1 VPAVPALKVGASL
14 TWQDAIYNRIDDS
27 TTLHQG
33 AYAQLGLMASYAI
46 SRNISLALN
55 LNNVT
60 DKKHLTSLY
69 WTQSLYAPG
78 RNGSATLSWKY

>member
-1 VPAVPALKVGASL
+1 
-14 TWQDAIYNRIDDS
+14 
-27 TTLHQG
+27 
-33 AYAQLGLMASYAI
+33 MASYDLTK
-46 SRNISLALN
+46 NVSLSLN

-69 WTQSLYAPG
+69 WDQSLYAAG